1 MGGETGGNVDQ
12 PDFLN
17 EKDAAE
23 DREQGKKPR
32 ATPNSDKKKEQV
44 VEESVK
50 NAFRH

>member
-1 MGGETGGNVDQ
+1 VEQ

-17 EKDAAE
+17 EKDEAE
-23 DREQGKKPR
+23 DRKEGKK
-32 ATPNSDKKKEQV
+32 AESTPTSEKKKEQI